1 MYQTPTAIWN
11 EIAAS
16 QPLSQPWFDLFRMD
30 FEELTKA
37 LEPMEK
43 KLEMQGVDSTV
54 IRAYLLTAPL
64 LVENEA
70 VSSYIEM
77 TERHDLRNC
86 LPEICSVNEA
96 VILATREYRLNPS
109 QQARLTKLLKKAIQ
123 EAHQVTPTDQDL
135 FRENELKQA
144 PRSSTPSKEQLIQA
158 ALRLIEERILSK
170 GGKMPSERSVQI
182 AANLL
187 GLKAHK
193 ELQAREQ
200 NNN

>member
-1 MYQTPTAIWN
+1 MYQVPMSVWN

-30 FEELTKA
+30 YDELTKA
-37 LEPMEK
+37 LAPIEK
-43 KLEMQGVDSTV
+43 KMEMQGVDSTV

-77 TERHDLRNC
+77 TERHDLRNS

-96 VILATREYRLNPS
+96 VILATQEYRLNPS
-109 QQARLTKLLKKAIQ
+109 QQARLAKLLRKVIQ
-123 EAHQVTPTDQDL
+123 EANQSTPSDQDL
-135 FRENELKQA
+135 FRNCELKQ
-144 PRSSTPSKEQLIQA
+144 PSPSSKPSKEQCVQTA
-158 ALRLIEERILSK
+158 MRLIEERILSK

-182 AANLL
+182 AAKLL

-200 NNN
+200 KDS